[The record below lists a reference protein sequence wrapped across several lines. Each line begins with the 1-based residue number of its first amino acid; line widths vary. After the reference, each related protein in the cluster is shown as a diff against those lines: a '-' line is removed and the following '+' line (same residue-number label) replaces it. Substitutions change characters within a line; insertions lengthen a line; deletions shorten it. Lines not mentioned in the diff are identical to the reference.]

1 MTEFATTAGSA
12 ARAVRRFARSR
23 RMPPGVL
30 ANPVRQ
36 RSKDQPVASVRLRW
50 SGPNF
55 NWEEFAPGSPL
66 EGRDIELSASPKD
79 IRTSPYDLCANRPD
93 RRQSR
98 EGDRWFEPTSLQR
111 RVHCEPDFQGLSHRT
126 SWKTQARSNAEI
138 AFLLKAAVPLMR
150 RNKGGAIVN
159 VASVRSVLAGR

>member
-1 MTEFATTAGSA
+1 MPEDGIEIAAPDVHSPMTEFATTAGSA

-55 NWEEFAPGSPL
+55 NREEFAPDSPL
-66 EGRDIELSASPKD
+66 EGGGFELPV
-79 IRTSPYDLCANRPD
+79 PV
-93 RRQSR
+93 RQAK
-98 EGDRWFEPTSLQR
+98 L
-111 RVHCEPDFQGLSHRT
+111 
-126 SWKTQARSNAEI
+126 ARSC
-138 AFLLKAAVPLMR
+138 R
-150 RNKGGAIVN
+150 
-159 VASVRSVLAGR
+159 